1 MSKSTQQNHTQT
13 VAIHWLIALKLKINM
28 KKTLKIISTVSILL
42 FGILLILNKFDFLTE
57 SNSTDFMNI
66 LVLVYLF
73 TSLKYFQMEVKDKNA
88 EIQELKL
95 KLEKTKK

>member
-1 MSKSTQQNHTQT
+1 
-13 VAIHWLIALKLKINM
+13 M
-28 KKTLKIISTVSILL
+28 KKGLKIISTVSIIL
-42 FGILLILNKFDFLTE
+42 FGILWISGKFDFFTE
-57 SNSTDFMNI
+57 YNSIDFRNI

-95 KLEKTKK
+95 KIENTKRKI

>member
-1 MSKSTQQNHTQT
+1 
-13 VAIHWLIALKLKINM
+13 M
-28 KKTLKIISTVSILL
+28 KKALKIISTVSIIL
-42 FGILLILNKFDFLTE
+42 FGILWISGKFDFFTE
-57 SNSTDFMNI
+57 YNSIDFRNI

-95 KLEKTKK
+95 KIENTKRKI